1 MNNSNTNTDNLQKLV
16 DIGISL
22 SKEKNI
28 DILLEKILTE
38 AREISNS
45 DGGTLYTMID
55 NDTRL
60 KFNIMQNASM
70 NVYEGGS
77 NGPISTEKYYPVKLY
92 HPETNEPNLNNM
104 SAICALQG
112 RTILVED
119 TYSEKKYDL
128 SGPKGFDKKYNYY
141 SKCFLNVPLKDHKNH
156 VIGVLQLLNP
166 MKNGELITY
175 NNELVKLVESLA
187 SQASIALTNQL
198 LIDEQKQ
205 LFKSFIQ
212 LVSEALEKKDASTG
226 GHCNRVP
233 NITMMIAEAI
243 NQDVKGE
250 FKNFHFK
257 EDEMEEIFVAGWLH
271 DFGKVATPE
280 HVMNKATKLEG
291 LYDKIDHIKIRFEVL
306 KRDIKIKYYDLMQS
320 DKKNKKLHLELD
332 KKLNQ
337 ISDDFDFLKECNVG
351 GEFMSS
357 ELKNRVHKIS
367 NYKIVCNGELQNIL
381 SKDEVNF
388 LTLERGTLDKNER
401 KIMEGHVSLTYEL
414 LDKLP
419 YPKHLKNV
427 PFFAGCHHEKING
440 EGYPNG
446 YKGDELPLQARII
459 ALADV
464 FEGLTAPDRPY
475 KEGYKLS
482 KAMSILK
489 DMAFCDEIDKD
500 LFNLFIKQKV
510 YLKYAKKS
518 INSSQIDDIDEKK
531 LLI

>member
-1 MNNSNTNTDNLQKLV
+1 MNTPNTNPNNLQKLV

-60 KFNIMQNASM
+60 KFSIMQNDSM
-70 NVYEGGS
+70 NVFEGGS
-77 NGPISTEKYYPVKLY
+77 NGTMSTDKYYPVKLY
-92 HPETNEPNLNNM
+92 HDDTNEPNLNNM
-104 SAICALQG
+104 SAICAIQG

-119 TYSEKKYDL
+119 TYSEDKYDL
-128 SGPKGFDKKYNYY
+128 SGPKGFDKKHNYY
-141 SKCFLNVPLKDHKNH
+141 SKCFLNVPLKNHKDK

-166 MKNGELITY
+166 MDKGELITY
-175 NNELVKLVESLA
+175 NKELVKLVESLT

-212 LVSEALEKKDASTG
+212 LVSEALEKKDATTG

-233 NITMMIAEAI
+233 NITMMIADAI
-243 NQDVKGE
+243 NNDKADK
-250 FKNFHFK
+250 FKNFNFK
-257 EDEMEEIFVAGWLH
+257 EDEMEELFVAGWLH

-280 HVMNKATKLEG
+280 HVMNKSTKLEG

-306 KRDIKIKYYDLMQS
+306 KRDVKIKYYNLMKDDKNNKELSNTMNHELTNINEDL
-320 DKKNKKLHLELD
+320 KFLE
-332 KKLNQ
+332 K
-337 ISDDFDFLKECNVG
+337 CNIG
-351 GEFMSS
+351 GEFMSDVLKQRVREIS
-357 ELKNRVHKIS
+357 KYKIDSNNELKN
-367 NYKIVCNGELQNIL
+367 IL
-381 SKDEVNF
+381 SEEEINF
-388 LTLERGTLDKNER
+388 LTLERGTLDENER
-401 KIMEGHVSLTYEL
+401 KIMEDHVSLTFEL

-419 YPKHLKNV
+419 YPSHLKNV

-446 YKGDELPLQARII
+446 YKGEQLPLQARVI

-475 KEGYKLS
+475 KNGYKLS
-482 KAMSILK
+482 KAMAILK
-489 DMAFCDEIDKD
+489 DMAFCNEIDKD
-500 LFNLFIKQKV
+500 IFNLFIKKKV
-510 YLKYAKKS
+510 YLRYAKDN
-518 INSSQIDDIDEKK
+518 INSSQIDDINDQD